1 MAAKRTK
8 TTPSS
13 VCRVNKNGN
22 YTVMSNY
29 HLRSPNLSLK
39 AVGLLSRVLAL
50 PDDWD
55 YSVAGLVA
63 ICKEKETTVKSALD
77 ELKYWGYL
85 RVTKLKPNETKS
97 GRIEYVYDFFEY
109 SEKDVPQDNSEKE
122 PCGKQGSEKQGIEI
136 LPLEIQGAEIQ
147 GTENQWQINTNKKI
161 KKNKIFI
168 ALTAYA
174 RTHMSE
180 CCLLFTI
187 RNGELKDEYVAG
199 ELHRIE
205 DKSSLCYLYEYNDK
219 DVVGTAVALTQIM
232 SHIPTG
238 FGETMTF
245 HMDNLRM
252 TKDQLAERSLISTR
266 TIARMRGAA
275 KKMPSLESILA
286 VSIGMSLYPEL
297 SQDLMNKADRRF
309 DSTKPVHVW
318 YMVIMRTMYRES
330 IFKCNELLKTNGYP
344 PLAETSE

>member
-63 ICKEKETTVKSALD
+63 ICKEKETAVKSALD

-109 SEKDVPQDNSEKE
+109 SEKDVPQDDSEKE
-122 PCGKQGSEKQGIEI
+122 PCEKQGSEKQGIEI

-147 GTENQWQINTNKKI
+147 GTENQGQINTNKKI
-161 KKNKIFI
+161 RKNKIFI
-168 ALTAYA
+168 DQVSINQSFGGQAVERPIDGSMDGYSEEQRIYTDVVKENIEYEDYA
-174 RTHMSE
+174 EWIRYFGGDNMTIEELDDIVGMIVRAIVSRKPTE
-180 CCLLFTI
+180 RICGEVYPREVIKSVMLKVDKTCIENAIDIMRQTEDI
-187 RNGELKDEYVAG
+187 RN
-199 ELHRIE
+199 
-205 DKSSLCYLYEYNDK
+205 YERY
-219 DVVGTAVALTQIM
+219 
-232 SHIPTG
+232 
-238 FGETMTF
+238 
-245 HMDNLRM
+245 
-252 TKDQLAERSLISTR
+252 LISTLFNEANGR
-266 TIARMRGAA
+266 HFKEQAGNR
-275 KKMPSLESILA
+275 SIDYA
-286 VSIGMSLYPEL
+286 VRHDMGG
-297 SQDLMNKADRRF
+297 F
-309 DSTKPVHVW
+309 
-318 YMVIMRTMYRES
+318 
-330 IFKCNELLKTNGYP
+330 
-344 PLAETSE
+344 